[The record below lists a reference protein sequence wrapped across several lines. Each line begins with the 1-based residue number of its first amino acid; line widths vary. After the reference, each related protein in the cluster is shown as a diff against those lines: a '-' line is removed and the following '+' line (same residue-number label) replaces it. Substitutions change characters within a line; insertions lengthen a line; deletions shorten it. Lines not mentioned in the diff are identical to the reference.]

1 VEDVKLGEWGLK
13 KIMKRAIAVSVSAN
27 TTPCIP
33 RKRHE
38 KHQSPT
44 THGKILASHW
54 TKISPI
60 WNKIHGS
67 SRTLYSTLFSVCACA
82 ERFRILGI
90 TFVAP
95 TFRQFSYRYFHINF
109 AFKRLQVGKN
119 EAIQISSTANI
130 TSSYAC
136 LAGSGPSLE
145 DSTPSFTT
153 LTLSS
158 YCRRGSLSF

>member
-1 VEDVKLGEWGLK
+1 VQTRRLAFQGKDMRSINHLPLTARSLHRIGRGY
-13 KIMKRAIAVSVSAN
+13 
-27 TTPCIP
+27 
-33 RKRHE
+33 
-38 KHQSPT
+38 HQFGIKSTALPAPS
-44 THGKILASHW
+44 IL
-54 TKISPI
+54 
-60 WNKIHGS
+60 
-67 SRTLYSTLFSVCACA
+67 LYLAC

-136 LAGSGPSLE
+136 PAGPGPSLE